1 MNPTAAAPNANANAN
16 VEGRGDLAGR
26 LGSHLTADVKLPD
39 PPRCVMACSLP
50 AGSCSYR
57 CIFVEVS
64 R

>member
-1 MNPTAAAPNANANAN
+1 MSGPLNASAPDAVCA
-16 VEGRGDLAGR
+16 EGRESDRAGR
-26 LGSHLTADVKLPD
+26 LIGSSNDIATVNDA
-39 PPRCVMACSLP
+39 PRCVTACSLP

>member
-1 MNPTAAAPNANANAN
+1 VTAAAAPPNVN
-16 VEGRGDLAGR
+16 VEGGTIDPAGR
-26 LGSHLTADVKLPD
+26 LIGSSNDIATVNDA
-39 PPRCVMACSLP
+39 PRCVMACSLP